1 MSTATRVE
9 SHLREHGVP
18 FELLPHK
25 TTGSTHESASAAHVP
40 EDHIAKAVMVRDSQ
54 GHAMVVV
61 PGDTWVHLDAL
72 NKDADRFFKLDEES
86 ELSEL
91 LPDCAPGAVPPM
103 GLVYGIETYLDEA
116 LTTLAKVYF
125 ESGDHQNL
133 VQVAGSDFVKL
144 LAGVRQGH
152 YGRRE

>member
-103 GLVYGIETYLDEA
+103 GPVYGIETYLDQA

-125 ESGDHQNL
+125 ESGDHQHL
-133 VQVAGSDFVKL
+133 VEVAGADFVKL